1 MIEIENMRTSY
12 YWIIKITT
20 SLEKSKKI
28 FQVIIVLWDKK
39 KSLVGNYI
47 YAFLQPRYHVSPT

>member
-20 SLEKSKKI
+20 SLEKGKKI
-28 FQVIIVLWDKK
+28 LVL
-39 KSLVGNYI
+39 
-47 YAFLQPRYHVSPT
+47 